1 MHTTQAY
8 TIIPLEESRLDT
20 AAEAMA
26 RAFMADPVQVY
37 TFPDEA
43 ERRQKSPAHFRT
55 ALRYGLRFGE
65 VYTTPGVEGA
75 VVWLGPGQTE
85 ITPEKAEAGGFADL
99 PFLLGEEAATRFLSV
114 MDYLDPFH
122 KEDVPEPHWY
132 VMVVGV
138 DPAHKGRG
146 IGKALLRPGL
156 EKAQRAGC
164 PVYLETGQPS
174 NVPFYTGLGFKVVRA
189 LKDPSSGL
197 DLWTFRLDG

>member
-138 DPAHKGRG
+138 DPAHKGRVLVRPCSG
-146 IGKALLRPGL
+146 PDWRRLKEPVALFTSKPDSRRTSLFIRAWGLRWC
-156 EKAQRAGC
+156 AR
-164 PVYLETGQPS
+164 
-174 NVPFYTGLGFKVVRA
+174 
-189 LKDPSSGL
+189 
-197 DLWTFRLDG
+197 